1 VAPSPEDHIG
11 DRDLTTWHSRFGRWL
26 AESAVGQRS
35 PWIAANW
42 VILLTLVLGATT
54 TVLLTAVGA
63 EVYDSVMEHDE
74 IATLD
79 QPVLD
84 AMLGLR
90 SPALDTAVT
99 WFTHLGGDVGMP
111 ILTGL
116 VVLALCLWWR
126 SWSPAVLVVVAA
138 AGSLLMTVAGKQLV
152 GRARPPR
159 IDAVPPFESS
169 ASFPSGHTLNS
180 TVIAAVLAYVVL
192 RRVRH
197 RWARVC
203 VVFGALAWAVAMG
216 LSRVY
221 LGHHWL
227 TDVIAAWVLG
237 LAWVI
242 VVVTA
247 HRLYLTVRRARSPTR
262 GPR

>member
-1 VAPSPEDHIG
+1 MAASPEDHIG
-11 DRDLTTWHSRFGRWL
+11 DRDLATWHSRFGRWL
-26 AESAVGQRS
+26 AQSAVGQRS
-35 PWIAANW
+35 PWVAANW
-42 VILLTLVLGATT
+42 VILLTLIVGAMT
-54 TVLLTAVGA
+54 TVLLTAAGA
-63 EVYDSVMEHDE
+63 EVYDAVMEQDE
-74 IATLD
+74 VATLD
-79 QPVLD
+79 RPVLN

-90 SPALDTAVT
+90 SPGLDTAVT

-116 VVLALCLWWR
+116 TVLALCLWWR
-126 SWSPAVLVVVAA
+126 SWSPAALVLVAA

-180 TVIAAVLAYVVL
+180 TVIAAVLAYIIL

-197 RWARVC
+197 MWSRACMVL
-203 VVFGALAWAVAMG
+203 GALAWAVAMG

-227 TDVIAAWVLG
+227 TDVMAAWALG
-237 LAWVI
+237 LAWVA

-247 HRLYLTVRRARSPTR
+247 HRLYLTVHRARATSGTP
-262 GPR
+262 P